1 MTAIYLTGNVIIH
14 QVDILHQ
21 AFCTLMAISGQNEAR
36 IRDYNDLILSND
48 FKGYLK
54 WTLP

>member
-1 MTAIYLTGNVIIH
+1 MIH
-14 QVDILHQ
+14 QVDILYQ
-21 AFCTLMAISGQNEAR
+21 AFCTLMAIWRQNEAR
-36 IRDYNDLILSND
+36 IRDYYDLILSND